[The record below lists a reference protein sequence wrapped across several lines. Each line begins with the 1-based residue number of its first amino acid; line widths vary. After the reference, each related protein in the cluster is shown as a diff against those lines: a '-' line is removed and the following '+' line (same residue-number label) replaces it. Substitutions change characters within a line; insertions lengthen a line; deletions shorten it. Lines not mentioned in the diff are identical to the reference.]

1 MKKKIIAIIVAI
13 VLIIPVSRGWYV
25 FLLDNFFDAELASST
40 QLKFR
45 KISDTEVEVVGYD
58 SYLHGSITI
67 PEKIRIGL
75 DLYKVTSI
83 GSYAFDGCSSLT
95 SIKIPEGVT
104 SIGLSAFKGC
114 SSLTSIKIP
123 EGVTS
128 IGYSTFS
135 GCNSLEPKLLVY
147 DKGTKCYG
155 WIGNK
160 EKCTD
165 VVIPEGVT
173 SIGGS
178 AFYRCSSLTSINIP
192 EGVTSIGGGAFYYC
206 ESLTSINFPESLTSI
221 GKCAFEGCSS
231 LTSIN
236 IPEGLTSIGKEAFWG
251 CYNLEIVIDNSE
263 KKVKVGWNAFENCKS
278 VKWLK

>member
-13 VLIIPVSRGWYV
+13 VLIIPVSRGWYE
-25 FLLDNFFDAELASST
+25 FLLDYFFDAELASST

-75 DLYKVTSI
+75 DIYKVTSI
-83 GSYAFDGCSSLT
+83 GASAFYRRSSLT

-104 SIGLSAFKGC
+104 SIGHSAFSGC
-114 SSLTSIKIP
+114 EKLTNINIP

-128 IGYSTFS
+128 IGVEVFS
-135 GCNSLEPKLLVY
+135 GCSSL
-147 DKGTKCYG
+147 TS
-155 WIGNK
+155 IN
-160 EKCTD
+160 
-165 VVIPEGVT
+165 IPEGVT
-173 SIGGS
+173 NIGAS

-192 EGVTSIGGGAFYYC
+192 E
-206 ESLTSINFPESLTSI
+206 SLTSI
-221 GKCAFEGCSS
+221 GKCAFDGCSS

-263 KKVKVGWNAFENCKS
+263 NNVKVGWNAFENCKS
-278 VKWLK
+278 VKFLK

>member
-13 VLIIPVSRGWYV
+13 VLIIPVSRGWYE
-25 FLLDNFFDAELASST
+25 FLFDNFFDAELASST

-58 SYLHGSITI
+58 SDYGSKLTVPI
-67 PEKIRIGL
+67 KVMIGL
-75 DLYKVTSI
+75 HTYKVTSI
-83 GSYAFDGCSSLT
+83 REKAFSGCSSLT

-104 SIGLSAFKGC
+104 SIGRSAFDGCSSLEPKLLVYDKGTKCYGWVGNKEKFTDVVIPEGVTSIGEWAFKGC

-192 EGVTSIGGGAFYYC
+192 ESVTSIGGGAFYYC
-206 ESLTSINFPESLTSI
+206 ESLTSIN
-221 GKCAFEGCSS
+221 
-231 LTSIN
+231 
-236 IPEGLTSIGKEAFWG
+236 IPEGLT
-251 CYNLEIVIDNSE
+251 
-263 KKVKVGWNAFENCKS
+263 
-278 VKWLK
+278 

>member
-104 SIGLSAFKGC
+104 SIG
-114 SSLTSIKIP
+114 
-123 EGVTS
+123 
-128 IGYSTFS
+128 YSTFS

-192 EGVTSIGGGAFYYC
+192 ESV
-206 ESLTSINFPESLTSI
+206 TSI